1 MAGGTEVDSLFR
13 ELYIPAYSVALR
25 ILRDRHAAED
35 AACEAMA
42 RSVASWRRLQGVEH
56 QRAYVLRLTANVA
69 IDVIRRCRTV
79 PVASP
84 DDPRT
89 IAPFASEERM
99 VLADALAG
107 LPRRQREVLVLRFL
121 ADMTEVQVAEHLR
134 ISQGS
139 VKQHARRGLAAMRDA
154 LAPLAEIGV
163 DPPEV
168 SFA

>member
-1 MAGGTEVDSLFR
+1 MTAGTEVDTLFR

-25 ILRDRHAAED
+25 ILRDPHAAED

-42 RSVASWRRLQGVEH
+42 RSVASWRRLQGVQH
-56 QRAYVLRLTANVA
+56 QRAYVLRVTANVA
-69 IDVIRRCRTV
+69 IDVLRRRRTV
-79 PVASP
+79 PVAAP
-84 DDPRT
+84 DDVRT
-89 IAPFASEERM
+89 TTFASEERM

-134 ISQGS
+134 ISQGA

-154 LAPLAEIGV
+154 LAPLSV